1 MNGAEK
7 AQGRDEIRQL
17 AYRYAHAT
25 DTRDLDALVECFIP
39 EVQVGRDRRGRE
51 ALRADFD
58 RQLRAVGIT
67 ILFVGNH
74 LIDFIDETHATGH
87 VYCRAEIQE
96 GDRWIQQAIR
106 YDDTYEKQGDDWLFV
121 RRKHQLFYGA
131 EPGKTRSVCHLRIG
145 RKIQPVA
152 AHCPSPKA
160 IGRSSGKKGERR
172 TPSRSIP

>member
-7 AQGRDEIRQL
+7 AQARDEIRQL

-25 DTRDLDALVECFIP
+25 DTRDLDTLVGCFIP
-39 EVQVGRDRRGRE
+39 EVQVGRERTGRE

-58 RQLRAVGIT
+58 RQLRAIGIT

-74 LIDFIDETHATGH
+74 LIDFVGPTHATGH

-96 GDRWIQQAIR
+96 GERWIHQAIR
-106 YDDTYEKQGDDWLFV
+106 YDDTYEKHGDQWYFV

-131 EPGKTRSVCHLRIG
+131 EPGQNPLRLPPADWPKNSTG
-145 RKIQPVA
+145 RGTLPESENHWQEFW
-152 AHCPSPKA
+152 
-160 IGRSSGKKGERR
+160 KKR
-172 TPSRSIP
+172 

>member
-131 EPGKTRSVCHLRIG
+131 EPGQNPLGLPPADWPKNSAG
-145 RKIQPVA
+145 RGTLPESESHWQEFW
-152 AHCPSPKA
+152 
-160 IGRSSGKKGERR
+160 KK
-172 TPSRSIP
+172 S